1 MKEEKERRKTMRKQ
15 DGGSCAYKER
25 GEGDD
30 KGYQTEKQ
38 PGQILD
44 QFMALPPVF
53 VPLRRLLSL
62 MEEKWAEGE
71 IAVLDK
77 SCY

>member
-1 MKEEKERRKTMRKQ
+1 MKEEEERRKTVRKQ
-15 DGGSCAYKER
+15 DRESCAYKE
-25 GEGDD
+25 GAESDD

-44 QFMALPPVF
+44 QFMALSPVF

-71 IAVLDK
+71 IAVSDK
-77 SCY
+77 SFC